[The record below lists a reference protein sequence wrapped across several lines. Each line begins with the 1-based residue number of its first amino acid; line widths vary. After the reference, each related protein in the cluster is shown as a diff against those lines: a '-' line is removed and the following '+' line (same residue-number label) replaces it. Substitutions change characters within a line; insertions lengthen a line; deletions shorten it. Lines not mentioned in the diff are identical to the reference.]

1 MKIKLPLFI
10 VFEGID
16 GSGKTTLSEMLFKYF
31 TKSGI
36 PAVKD
41 HEPTEGNWGIQIR
54 KMLQNDAANADELL
68 KLFIKDREDDV
79 SINIQPA
86 LKKRKVIILDRYYF
100 SNAAYQGTMGISPV
114 SIIQENRKKKFP
126 EPDRVYLVDIDPELA
141 IKRIVRRNNK
151 AEIFEK
157 MEFLKKARE
166 IYHRIA
172 DEKFVILNGS
182 KTTKALIDTIKKDI
196 SDNFCDL

>member
-31 TKSGI
+31 TKAGI
-36 PAVKD
+36 PAVQD
-41 HEPTEGNWGIQIR
+41 HEPTEGIWGIQIK
-54 KMLQNDAANADELL
+54 KMLQHNVANADELL
-68 KLFIKDREDDV
+68 QLFLKDREDDV
-79 SINIQPA
+79 NQNVYPA
-86 LKKRKVIILDRYYF
+86 LKKGKVIILDRYYF

-141 IKRIVRRNNK
+141 LKRIVRRNNK

-166 IYHRIA
+166 IYYNIA
-172 DEKFVILNGS
+172 DERFVILDGS
-182 KTTKALIDTIKKDI
+182 KTTKALISIIKKDI
-196 SDNFCDL
+196 SNNFYDL